1 MVLLSDIF
9 NHHKD
14 MTSSEIGDVAV
25 FCFARYSFAFIW
37 NKKSIFLFDIH
48 GCIIEGQHIWNE
60 KAFLSEFCSLASVN
74 EFFVKFFKGK
84 SKSTLQCDTL
94 KLKLH

>member
-14 MTSSEIGDVAV
+14 LTSSEIGDDAF

-37 NKKSIFLFDIH
+37 NKKYIFPFDVH
-48 GCIIEGQHIWNE
+48 GCIIEGQHVWNE
-60 KAFLSEFCSLASVN
+60 KTFLSEFCSLAAVN
-74 EFFVKFFKGK
+74 EFFVKFFKDK
-84 SKSTLQCDTL
+84 SKSTLQYGTL